1 MNDKLIPEN
10 SKDDDVGQKHM
21 RVEAALSK
29 LIQDYP
35 NSGGKAL
42 IDAQK
47 GVAQPIQ
54 IDMLAHPDRGMATP
68 DGQLT
73 ELGEEALKS
82 LQNKI
87 NEILQ
92 FDSRKT
98 NTPSVE
104 MVNDESEQTVKTPA
118 LSLMTPHA
126 PPKDKSPQP
135 KSKPVH
141 KTKPDPEIG

>member
-1 MNDKLIPEN
+1 MNNKLTPEN
-10 SKDDDVGQKHM
+10 SNDGDAGQKHM

-42 IDAQK
+42 IDVQK

-54 IDMLAHPDRGMATP
+54 IDMLSHPDRGMATP
-68 DGQLT
+68 DGRLT

-92 FDSRKT
+92 FDLRKSSAPSIDRLA
-98 NTPSVE
+98 NEPEQVVKGFTPTSV
-104 MVNDESEQTVKTPA
+104 VQSPA
-118 LSLMTPHA
+118 NQFPTQS
-126 PPKDKSPQP
+126 
-135 KSKPVH
+135 KSKSKH
-141 KTKPDPEIG
+141 KSREGPEID